1 MKKGRGLKIG
11 VIGVGTMGGHHAR
24 ICSALPGA
32 KLFAVSDQNE
42 PRAREIGGRYGAEVF
57 KDHREML
64 PLVEAVTIASP
75 TETHFEIAAEC
86 LNAGKHLLVEK
97 PLAKTSEEARQ
108 LAALAKQKNLVLA
121 VGLIERFNPAFQE
134 LCKLVQKEKIIG
146 LHMKRLSPFPERI
159 TDANVIQD
167 MMIHD
172 LDLLLHLMQKDE
184 IEDLK
189 AEGIKSKSNL
199 LDRTNA
205 TFYFQSGI
213 IAKVE
218 ADRVFGLRARKIM
231 VITER
236 SLFEADLL
244 AKRIYVRDLQ
254 HHIPSVHHT
263 KSYDQL
269 TAEIADFVKA
279 IKSGCKP
286 RVDAEAGYRA
296 IKLAEEV
303 ERACF

>member
-11 VIGVGTMGGHHAR
+11 VIGVGMMGEHHAR
-24 ICSALPGA
+24 ICSTLPGA
-32 KLFAVSDQNE
+32 KLFAVADQNE
-42 PRAREIGGRYGAEVF
+42 QRAREIGRLYGAEVF
-57 KDHREML
+57 NDYKEML
-64 PLVEAVTIASP
+64 PLVEAVTIAAPS
-75 TETHFEIAAEC
+75 ETHFEIASEC

-97 PLAKTSEEARQ
+97 PLAKTSEEAEK
-108 LAALAKQKNLVLA
+108 LAALAKEKNLVLA

-146 LHMKRLSPFPERI
+146 LHLKRLSPFPERI

-172 LDLLLHLMQKDE
+172 LDLLLHLLRKDE
-184 IEDLK
+184 IEELK
-189 AEGIKSKSNL
+189 AEGIKAKSNK

-218 ADRVFGLRARKIM
+218 ADRVFGIRARKI
-231 VITER
+231 VVVTER
-236 SLFEADLL
+236 SLIEADLL
-244 AKRIYVRDLQ
+244 NKRIYIRDLQ

-263 KSYDQL
+263 KSFDQL
-269 TAEIADFVKA
+269 TAELSDFVKA
-279 IKSGCKP
+279 IKSGAKP
-286 RVDAEAGYRA
+286 RVDAEAGCRA

-303 ERACF
+303 ERACY